1 MRVGIRLKIMMY
13 QLKKIALGFIFLLM
27 ITQVVR
33 GQHYKAIS
41 FNIRYDNTWDKEHSW
56 QDRKQSVIKILKKY
70 EPTVFGIQ
78 EGLLNQVNYI
88 AKNLKNYH
96 YIGVGRDDGKT
107 KGEYSPLFYNYK
119 KFELLQSGT
128 FWLSKTPEKPSKGW
142 DAALNRICTYGLF
155 KSAKTGDEFWV
166 FNTHFD
172 HKGPVAR
179 LNSAQLI
186 LDKIKALNKN
196 KYPVILMGDFNDTPN
211 KAPIKHLKNN
221 LIDAKE
227 IAKKTFKGSGGTF
240 NGFNNLQTKTRIDY
254 FFVNKVKVLK
264 YIHITQM
271 SANNKFVSDHFPV
284 FIQFD
289 LEK

>member
-1 MRVGIRLKIMMY
+1 MINF
-13 QLKKIALGFIFLLM
+13 KKVAFSFISVLM
-27 ITQVVR
+27 ITQVII
-33 GQHYKAIS
+33 GQHYKAMS

-56 QDRKQSVIKILKKY
+56 HDRKQGVINILKKY
-70 EPTVFGIQ
+70 KLDVFGIQ

-88 AKNLKNYH
+88 AKNLKDYH

-155 KSAKTGDEFWV
+155 MLHKAGDEFWV

-172 HKGPVAR
+172 HKGSVAR

-186 LDKIKALNKN
+186 LDKIRTLNTN
-196 KYPVILMGDFNDTPN
+196 NYPVILMGDFNDTPD
-211 KAPIKHLKNN
+211 KAPIKLLKDN
-221 LIDAKE
+221 LIDAKI
-227 IAKKTFKGSGGTF
+227 IAKNTFNGSGGTF

-254 FFVNKVKVLK
+254 FFVKKVKVLK
-264 YIHITQM
+264 YTHVTQM
-271 SANNKFVSDHFPV
+271 SANNKFVSDHFPI
-284 FIQFD
+284 FIRFD